1 MQNVGSGPGE
11 IFRDKTG
18 GDTFNLR
25 TLKSEG
31 GTVTI
36 TVDGDEVNLEAAA
49 PPPEDTTLQEAYDAS
64 GTDDP
69 QIQLSDA
76 NGPVK
81 IDTANT
87 SLDAAL
93 ELQKGISYGDD
104 FNTAPNFRIF
114 CINEGGFAGKNIGV
128 SVEAQDNNEDD
139 ASAAGGDVINKA
151 GSNTSGG
158 AEGLGGN
165 VIHQAGTGPSNNG
178 SVDSKI
184 GSTLSLRTTDTEN
197 RSFFDFVLESPG
209 SATRGLT
216 YFAAGSIAAWRFNI
230 DTAVGGA
237 ASFNTSWPGKPTRGG
252 GTKFRVGDIIQIR
265 QDDANNA
272 ITEWKPFSEVRQSKA
287 SYASVGFNQWNGG
300 NWVLPKDNATAV
312 VVPDQLETALDL
324 GNDFTLDDGGN
335 GGRIVCS
342 STVPKTF
349 RVSFNFTVIRP
360 PQISLDARGQFFIG
374 LKPSGDPDFV
384 DALALM
390 GTSDAGAASDGLG
403 IQLKGY
409 TLVVTEV

>member
-104 FNTAPNFRIF
+104 FNTSPNFRIF

-178 SVDSKI
+178 SVDST
-184 GSTLSLRTTDTEN
+184 TL
-197 RSFFDFVLESPG
+197 
-209 SATRGLT
+209 
-216 YFAAGSIAAWRFNI
+216 
-230 DTAVGGA
+230 
-237 ASFNTSWPGKPTRGG
+237 
-252 GTKFRVGDIIQIR
+252 Q
-265 QDDANNA
+265 
-272 ITEWKPFSEVRQSKA
+272 
-287 SYASVGFNQWNGG
+287 
-300 NWVLPKDNATAV
+300 
-312 VVPDQLETALDL
+312 
-324 GNDFTLDDGGN
+324 
-335 GGRIVCS
+335 
-342 STVPKTF
+342 
-349 RVSFNFTVIRP
+349 
-360 PQISLDARGQFFIG
+360 
-374 LKPSGDPDFV
+374 
-384 DALALM
+384 
-390 GTSDAGAASDGLG
+390 
-403 IQLKGY
+403 
-409 TLVVTEV
+409 